1 MVPPSAT
8 SNSFEKRPEHPIGS
22 ARFSAYCR
30 GMKKTAIFQTGAT
43 AGVWATAPLQRQPNL
58 RQRILVVDDDP
69 LIRRLNSE
77 VLIYS
82 GYRVDAADDGAS
94 AWDAL
99 LVNDYDLLI
108 TDNDMPKVTGVDLLK
123 KVHATRMAMPV
134 VMAAGTFCQSKHY
147 NLDDADWLETA
158 SKHNFCFQIS
168 IFQCWSS
175 DRMGCNASNYSPW
188 RTMLSRAF
196 SENRRMILLLH
207 GENTP

>member
-1 MVPPSAT
+1 MRSVIVASIIYTRQILSAFCVGFPPVCLDQSGH
-8 SNSFEKRPEHPIGS
+8 K
-22 ARFSAYCR
+22 
-30 GMKKTAIFQTGAT
+30 
-43 AGVWATAPLQRQPNL
+43 
-58 RQRILVVDDDP
+58 LV
-69 LIRRLNSE
+69 
-77 VLIYS
+77 
-82 GYRVDAADDGAS
+82 AAE
-94 AWDAL
+94 
-99 LVNDYDLLI
+99 
-108 TDNDMPKVTGVDLLK
+108 
-123 KVHATRMAMPV
+123 
-134 VMAAGTFCQSKHY
+134 AGTFCQSKHY